1 MPPARS
7 SAPAMAGETP
17 FWRTRT
23 FGASVAVVAVVGLVL
38 LTRWLQDEND
48 RRQQWRQIEEN
59 PRLAEVVATLRRLV
73 DKPGSVPGVK
83 APTAV
88 WVGRVA
94 DYKESTTMDGSV
106 PVAIL
111 TLGRTTLLAGT
122 PAKTDSEERVDAAGR
137 PSVFQ
142 GDAPVRGDTWLIAVE
157 RDSDGRNRLHTAIRV
172 PRQP

>member
-1 MPPARS
+1 MRTARS
-7 SAPAMAGETP
+7 TTPPVIGETP

-23 FGASVAVVAVVGLVL
+23 FGASVAVVAVLGLVL

-48 RRQQWRQIEEN
+48 RRQQLRLIGEN
-59 PRLAEVVATLRRLV
+59 PRLAEVVATLQRLV
-73 DKPGSVPGVK
+73 EKPGFVPGVK
-83 APTAV
+83 SPAAV

-94 DYKESTTMDGSV
+94 DYKESIPIDGSA

-111 TLGRTTLLAGT
+111 TLRHATLLAGT
-122 PAKTDSEERVDAAGR
+122 PAKTDSDERIDASGR